1 MGPTWKS
8 VVSAVVVGLAAICSA
23 HGQPVPFI
31 ADADARACL
40 MRSYSAMPSSS
51 SRYVNPNDPR
61 IAEAAGWREAAAPQG
76 KLIVAYVVALE
87 SLLAAITVVACLL
100 VLALAGFIVRRRQ
113 RPARAAVPA
122 ESSAPFVLVP
132 ETKLSI

>member
-1 MGPTWKS
+1 MGRTWES
-8 VVSAVVVGLAAICSA
+8 VALALLVGLATICSA
-23 HGQPVPFI
+23 YGQSVPFI

-40 MRSYSAMPSSS
+40 ARSYSAMPSSS

-61 IAEAAGWREAAAPQG
+61 IAEAEGWREAAGPQG

-100 VLALAGFIVRRRQ
+100 MLALAGFFVKRRQ
-113 RPARAAVPA
+113 QPARAAAPA
-122 ESSAPFVLVP
+122 ESPAPFVLVS